1 MDCLAT
7 GVSTTGGANK
17 SFWSPGANALYSN
30 STYPFPISFS
40 TSQGI
45 WVRGYYFLSSSDR
58 RIKKDIYELN
68 DKECLDKLLLLKPC
82 KYKHKD
88 SISRGDRET
97 YGFIAQEVEEIM
109 PEAVKTKDHFIPNIY
124 KIGKY
129 NDHVIT
135 LNETTE
141 YTPIQG
147 DIIMIYDEN
156 DILTETT
163 ILEVYSDVSF
173 KIENEILTEN
183 VFIYGSKIDDFK
195 TLIKEMFHPICV
207 SSIQEHNK
215 IINEQQEKINELEAK
230 INMLMEHLNL
240 S

>member
-1 MDCLAT
+1 MGDGEGLSIYTTQSIAT
-7 GVSTTGGANK
+7 ERA
-17 SFWSPGANALYSN
+17 FIA
-30 STYPFPISFS
+30 
-40 TSQGI
+40 TS
-45 WVRGYYFLSSSDR
+45 GYLQASDK
-58 RIKKDIYELN
+58 RIKENIVDISDGYA
-68 DKECLDKLLLLKPC
+68 LDTLRLLKP
-82 KYKHKD
+82 KQYTYIDTVK
-88 SISRGDRET
+88 RGFEPVW
-97 YGFIAQEVEEIM
+97 GFIAQEVEEIM
-109 PEAVKTKDHFIPNIY
+109 PEAVNTKDHFIPNIY
-124 KIGKY
+124 KIAKY
-129 NDHVIT
+129 NDKIIT

-141 YTPIQG
+141 YTPVQG

-156 DILTETT
+156 DVLTETT

-173 KIENEILTEN
+173 KIEDEILTEN
-183 VFIYGSKIDDFK
+183 VFIYGSKVDDFK